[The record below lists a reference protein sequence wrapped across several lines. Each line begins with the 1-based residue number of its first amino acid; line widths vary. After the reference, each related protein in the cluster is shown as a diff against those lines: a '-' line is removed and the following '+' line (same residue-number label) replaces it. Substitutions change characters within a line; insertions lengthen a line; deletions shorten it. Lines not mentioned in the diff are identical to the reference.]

1 MGRSLRDIG
10 RDLLKLTGKN
20 TLFALSG
27 MSLHNTMTDLIL
39 LSGLV
44 YTTRYILLV
53 NQSIKVK
60 NYRRATQM
68 TKSEAIIQAF
78 QYSAEH
84 ANGLSFFVVP
94 RKFQDP
100 SRIDKFRRVGY
111 IYKIL

>member
-1 MGRSLRDIG
+1 
-10 RDLLKLTGKN
+10 
-20 TLFALSG
+20 
-27 MSLHNTMTDLIL
+27 
-39 LSGLV
+39 
-44 YTTRYILLV
+44 
-53 NQSIKVK
+53 
-60 NYRRATQM
+60 M